1 MTDLSNL
8 TTNVINVIKETDEY
22 MEYRD
27 SLSAIRSDPALYARV
42 NEMREKNFEIHQ
54 SNSDSEELM
63 DLMDALTNEYEDV
76 ITNESVGRFL
86 EAEADICKL
95 FQDFYYKVTEGL
107 DFD

>member
-8 TTNVINVIKETDEY
+8 TTNVINVIRETDEY
-22 MEYRD
+22 IEYRD
-27 SLSAIRSDPALYARV
+27 SLNAIRSDPSLYTRV

-54 SNSDSEELM
+54 SNADSEELM
-63 DLMDALTNEYEDV
+63 DLMDALTNEYKDV
-76 ITNESVGRFL
+76 ITNEAVGRFL

-95 FQDFYYKVTEGL
+95 FQEFYYAVTEGL